1 MCSKASPPA
10 NEVHHKGTTMN
21 AQPTDKAEGEGA
33 SPSKEASA
41 GEGVTSP
48 SVASKSEPSSSPSPS
63 KEESSPTDTVSSES
77 GLVDIL
83 PDKED
88 SNTSARSDQ
97 LTDSVISSASPK
109 PSQDGSLPPKKP
121 KKDRSKLR
129 KGKWTVS
136 RTRVRVNRDLKHA

>member
-33 SPSKEASA
+33 SPSKEAST

-63 KEESSPTDTVSSES
+63 KEADTVSSES
-77 GLVDIL
+77 GLVDTL
-83 PDKED
+83 PEKED

-121 KKDRSKLR
+121 KKDRSQLR

-136 RTRVRVNRDLKHA
+136 RTRVRVNET